1 MWTVMRRLN
10 NIRPSSSSVGV
21 LVKKFAT
28 YQQSRDTEKETHFG
42 YEQIKESEKQ
52 ERGI

>member
-1 MWTVMRRLN
+1 MLALMRRLN
-10 NIRPSSSSVGV
+10 NLRLSSSSV
-21 LVKKFAT
+21 VKKFAT